1 MADDAA
7 IQFGPVLLALLRER
21 SWSQDDLADRMGRT
35 KSQISGWCNGRKPQ
49 RSNLMDLARVFGLTL
64 AQLEALAA
72 GTEQPP
78 SRPAP
83 KLDDSPIFRVPLVN
97 AISAGPVSESPE
109 LAGTTATHE
118 DYVVA
123 VGLDPAQR
131 ADYFALK
138 VKGDSMSPR
147 FEDGDI
153 AICRWLNR
161 YNGKDEPIAEG
172 ATVAVRFAPDAPA
185 KLKRDAGLFCW
196 GFDADL
202 GTVVLTKANPTYAS
216 SRLLCTREDVEN
228 VAVAEVRQTRRC

>member
-7 IQFGPVLLALLRER
+7 PQFGPVLLALLSER
-21 SWSQDDLADRMGRT
+21 SWSQDDLANRMGRT
-35 KSQISGWCNGRKPQ
+35 PSQISGWCNGRKPQ
-49 RSNLMDLARVFGLTL
+49 RSNLVELARVFGLTL
-64 AQLEALAA
+64 AQLEALAV
-72 GTEQPP
+72 GQTPP
-78 SRPAP
+78 RARAAP
-83 KLDDSPIFRVPLVN
+83 SIDDSPIFRVPLVN

-138 VKGDSMSPR
+138 IKGDSMSPR
-147 FEDGDI
+147 FEEGDI

-161 YNGKDEPIAEG
+161 FNGTDEPIAEG
-172 ATVAVRFAPDAPA
+172 ATVAVRFTPDAPA

-196 GFDADL
+196 GFDADMS
-202 GTVVLTKANPTYAS
+202 TVVLTKANPSYAS
-216 SRLLCTREDVEN
+216 ARLLCPREDVEN